1 MKINLKFVLNL
12 FKHVVKTYNINEND
26 LNTVFDWIDIVKTK
40 TIKPESEPKQ
50 ILFCAVYEEQPEKD
64 GWYEIGFD
72 KRIKIFEVWEKS
84 PNTIFLVDRTLKNI
98 FELKNIGVKII
109 EIPDI
114 FDGCELIFRKILEI
128 TQPLTIGVTGSVGKT
143 TTVALLEDIFLTE
156 GKVLRIYSKRLSPL
170 SIITCVINNLE
181 QDTDFIVMEYSLYRS
196 NHVFELARLLT
207 PNIAILLNIQDSHI
221 GIDSNLKNQKDLFKA
236 KVVLLESAE
245 KSIISQELIEF
256 YYESNLRLKKL
267 FIFDNTPIKD
277 IFPFVDT
284 NLMWLQINSS
294 LLAYQLITNKEPD
307 TLVYEKI
314 NNFSPK
320 ENRLLKFTYMQNNII
335 FCGEST
341 YASRLFELINGN
353 HENCKLILLNLDTGN
368 EPIVPQLTLFKKIR
382 DSISEIYICENIEPK
397 YNDLVANIL
406 KPELIFKINQL
417 EKILNKPG
425 TYIVHYGGFF
435 KRNTEKLFFM

>member
-1 MKINLKFVLNL
+1 MKITLKFVLDL
-12 FKHVVKTYNINEND
+12 FKDVVKTYNINKND
-26 LNTVFDWIDIVKTK
+26 LNTVFDWIDIVKTN
-40 TIKPESEPKQ
+40 TIKPESEPKK

-64 GWYEIGFD
+64 GWYELGFD
-72 KRIKIFEVWEKS
+72 KRIKILEVWRKS
-84 PNTIFLVDRTLKNI
+84 PNTIFLVDRTLNNTL
-98 FELKNIGVKII
+98 ELKTIGVKIV

-114 FDGCELIFRKILEI
+114 FDGCEIIFRKILEI
-128 TQPLTIGVTGSVGKT
+128 TQPLVIGVTGSVGKT

-170 SIITCVINNLE
+170 SIMTCAINNLE
-181 QDTDFIVMEYSLYRS
+181 QDTKFIVMEYSLYRS

-207 PNIAILLNIQDSHI
+207 PNIALLLNIQDSHI
-221 GIDSNLKNQKDLFKA
+221 GIDINLKNQKDLFRA

-245 KSIISQELIEF
+245 KSIISRELID
-256 YYESNLRLKKL
+256 YYDESNLRLKKL
-267 FIFDNTPIKD
+267 FIFDNTPIKNVS
-277 IFPFVDT
+277 PFVDT

-294 LLAYQLITNKEPD
+294 LLVYKLATNKEPD
-307 TLVYEKI
+307 SLVYEKI

-320 ENRLLKFTYMQNNII
+320 ENRLLKFVYTQNSIL

-368 EPIVPQLTLFKKIR
+368 EPIGPQLALFKKIR
-382 DSISEIYICENIEPK
+382 GSISEIYICESVEPK
-397 YNDLVANIL
+397 YADLVANIL
-406 KPELIFKINQL
+406 KPELMFKVNQL
-417 EKILNKPG
+417 EKILSKPG